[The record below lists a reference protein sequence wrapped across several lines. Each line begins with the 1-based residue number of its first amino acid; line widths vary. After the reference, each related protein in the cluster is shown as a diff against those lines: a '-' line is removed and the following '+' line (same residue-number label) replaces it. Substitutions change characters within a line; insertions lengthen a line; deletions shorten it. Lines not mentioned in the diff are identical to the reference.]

1 MVSNQN
7 SSNRIPDYRELT
19 YPQSAIPNRRL
30 PAWFLSFLMHT
41 CLFLAVLLA
50 LRTVQRGA
58 SDVEKPVEGAEGT
71 QGSQF
76 AAQPMSGTINSRED
90 AIRALDKVCDYFKQ
104 HEPSSP
110 VPLLLQRAKRLVAKD
125 FIEIIRDL
133 TPAGVAQAE
142 EIGGILNQK

>member
-1 MVSNQN
+1 MSE
-7 SSNRIPDYRELT
+7 YLT
-19 YPQSAIPNRRL
+19 K
-30 PAWFLSFLMHT
+30 
-41 CLFLAVLLA
+41 
-50 LRTVQRGA
+50 RGV
-58 SDVEKPVEGAEGT
+58 SDVETPVEGAESA
-71 QGSQF
+71 QGSQI